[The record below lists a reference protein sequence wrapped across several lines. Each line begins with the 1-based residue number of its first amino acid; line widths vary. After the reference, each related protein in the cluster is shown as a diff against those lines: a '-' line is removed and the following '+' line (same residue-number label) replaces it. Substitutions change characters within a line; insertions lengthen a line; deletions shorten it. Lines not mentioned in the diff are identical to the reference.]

1 MRDDIFSSRRRAE
14 KQNAREKWTTAT
26 TMFTTGV
33 GGSDSRWRSLRYVLI
48 IDFDFFLSFLPREKK
63 GCISPR
69 NAICVFSRA
78 VYAHIWK

>member
-1 MRDDIFSSRRRAE
+1 MGDDDDVVYDGWWWERFPMAFVTVYI
-14 KQNAREKWTTAT
+14 
-26 TMFTTGV
+26 
-33 GGSDSRWRSLRYVLI
+33 LI
-48 IDFDFFLSFLPREKK
+48 IDFDFDFFLSFPGEKK